1 MPIIGIT
8 GIITI
13 IIITINDF
21 RSFSFL
27 LSLSLIPMDHFR
39 HAVNTKA
46 VAWALLSQS
55 LWLPLVGID
64 LHDRWQSESRR
75 SRPLALPQAELAASL
90 PPTLLP
96 NPDDLAPHS
105 PDGRFKT
112 SASGVLLGASS
123 PATHAQVGH
132 ILDGADEAVPV
143 GQAAMTNRPFNFA
156 LQAPS
161 PTPGGARSAATGPL
175 ASASGY
181 DLLQRSFT
189 PAELLGGPLSLKDL
203 QAEPIPAVA
212 LSERARLARS
222 SDPLA
227 PLPQA
232 WREPMRR
239 ALNAI
244 NIPSP
249 LKPPAQLEAARVV
262 HVPSI
267 KVLRATAVPLALQSD
282 GSVDLLAKPDDP
294 AVLEA
299 IRGWSGRQDL
309 PASGR
314 VAPAIVHVEPL
325 KELPPLRSTA
335 AIVQPAAHASGPI
348 LSPYPDSTSLPS
360 PRPTVAPTANTSAP
374 AATPAVPPV
383 AELRGEPPEPQLP
396 EASAAPGAGPQSLAP
411 SPSPSPVPSAPVAP
425 APEVVPAAAPIVP
438 QASSPAAS
446 APQPAS

>member
-1 MPIIGIT
+1 M
-8 GIITI
+8 
-13 IIITINDF
+13 DQF
-21 RSFSFL
+21 RQ
-27 LSLSLIPMDHFR
+27 
-39 HAVNTKA
+39 AVNTRS

-64 LHDRWQSESRR
+64 LHDRWQAESRR
-75 SRPLALPQAELAASL
+75 SRPLALPQAELAAAL
-90 PPTLLP
+90 PPTLLL
-96 NPDDLAPHS
+96 NPAAQPPLS
-105 PDGRFKT
+105 PDARSKAF
-112 SASGVLLGASS
+112 ARGVLLGASS
-123 PATHAQVGH
+123 PAAHAQVGH
-132 ILDGADEAVPV
+132 LLDGTEGAVPSS
-143 GQAAMTNRPFNFA
+143 QAEMTRRPFKFA

-161 PTPGGARSAATGPL
+161 STSDGSRSSANGPL

-189 PAELLGGPLSLKDL
+189 PAELLGGPLTLHDL

-227 PLPQA
+227 PLPHA

-239 ALNAI
+239 ALNSI
-244 NIPSP
+244 NIASP

-262 HVPSI
+262 YVPSM
-267 KVLRATAVPLALQSD
+267 KVSRATAVPLALQSD
-282 GSVDLLAKPDDP
+282 GSVDLLSKPEDP

-335 AIVQPAAHASGPI
+335 GKAQHEVQASGAIAPASIAPASPAAAALATP
-348 LSPYPDSTSLPS
+348 LPA
-360 PRPTVAPTANTSAP
+360 VAPTPKSAAP
-374 AATPAVPPV
+374 ELSPAVPPV
-383 AELRGEPPEPQLP
+383 SELRGVTPAPKLP
-396 EASAAPGAGPQSLAP
+396 EAAASTGVDQQSAAPSPALSAPVVPAPELTPSPAPSVPLSLAP
-411 SPSPSPVPSAPVAP
+411 APSAA
-425 APEVVPAAAPIVP
+425 
-438 QASSPAAS
+438 
-446 APQPAS
+446 QPAS

>member
-1 MPIIGIT
+1 
-8 GIITI
+8 
-13 IIITINDF
+13 
-21 RSFSFL
+21 
-27 LSLSLIPMDHFR
+27 MDDLR
-39 HAVNTKA
+39 QATNTRA
-46 VAWALLSQS
+46 LAWALLSQS

-64 LHDRWQSESRR
+64 FHDRWQAESRR

-90 PPTLLP
+90 PPAPLL
-96 NPDDLAPHS
+96 NPAALDSLSHDARSKIP
-105 PDGRFKT
+105 
-112 SASGVLLGASS
+112 ASGVLLGASS
-123 PATHAQVGH
+123 PAAHAQVGH
-132 ILDGADEAVPV
+132 LLDGAGESVPI
-143 GQAAMTNRPFNFA
+143 GQATLTRRPFKFA

-161 PTPGGARSAATGPL
+161 PSSAGTRPSAIGPL
-175 ASASGY
+175 TSASGY

-189 PAELLGGPLSLKDL
+189 PAELLGGPLTLHDL
-203 QAEPIPAVA
+203 RAAPIPSVA

-244 NIPSP
+244 NVTSP

-262 HVPSI
+262 HVPSM
-267 KVLRATAVPLALQSD
+267 KVSRVTAVPLALQSD
-282 GSVDLLAKPDDP
+282 GSVDLLSKPEDP

-299 IRGWSGRQDL
+299 IRGWSGRQEL

-335 AIVQPAAHASGPI
+335 GKDQPALHASG
-348 LSPYPDSTSLPS
+348 S
-360 PRPTVAPTANTSAP
+360 SAP
-374 AATPAVPPV
+374 ASPAAALASPLPADAPVSKSAALTPSVAIPPV
-383 AELRGEPPEPQLP
+383 SELHRDTAMPQPAEAAAAPIAAPQ
-396 EASAAPGAGPQSLAP
+396 SAAP
-411 SPSPSPVPSAPVAP
+411 SPALSAPVAP
-425 APEVVPAAAPIVP
+425 EPAPAQGPSVP
-438 QASSPAAS
+438 QALSPAPPS